1 MVTFSLCMIVKN
13 EETVLAR
20 CLESALPLVEEIVIA
35 DTGSV
40 DHTKEIAGGYTEK
53 VYDFPWTDDFSA
65 ARNFSFSKATQQ
77 YCLWLDADDVI
88 EPPDLEKFLEL
99 KASLSP
105 STDVV
110 MARYHTAFDENG
122 SPAFTYYRERIIRRQ
137 AGLFFQGAVHETIAP
152 AGNVVYCEA
161 AVTHRKHGPGDPD
174 RNLRILE
181 GLLREKGAL
190 SPREQ
195 FYYARELSAHSRDQ
209 EAADVFSEF
218 LSQGKGWVE
227 NEMEAC
233 RGLAQC
239 LSRLGRQEDAL
250 KALLQGLRYGRPR
263 AELCCDLGLWFLED
277 SDPSTAVFWY
287 EQALA
292 CERNDTSGG
301 FVIPDC
307 YHYIPYLQLCVCW
320 YRLGNLELAK
330 KYHCRAKAIHPQSAA
345 VLYNEKFFS

>member
-13 EETVLAR
+13 EEAVLAR

-35 DTGSV
+35 DTGSS
-40 DHTKEIAGGYTEK
+40 DRTKEIARKYTEK
-53 VYDFPWTDDFSA
+53 VYDFPWRDDFSA
-65 ARNFSFSKATQQ
+65 ARNFSFSKATQE

-88 EPPDLEKFLEL
+88 EPQDLEKFLEQ
-99 KASLSP
+99 KASLDP

-122 SPAFTYYRERIIRRQ
+122 NPAFLYYRERIIRRQ
-137 AGLFFQGAVHETIAP
+137 AGLLFQGAVHETIAP
-152 AGNVVYCEA
+152 IGHVVYWEA

-181 GLLREKGAL
+181 RLLQEKGSL

-195 FYYARELSAHSRDQ
+195 FYYARELSSHGRDQ
-209 EAADVFSEF
+209 EAADMFSQF
-218 LSQGKGWVE
+218 LSEGKGWVE
-227 NEMEAC
+227 NEIEAC
-233 RGLAQC
+233 RDLAQC
-239 LSRLGRQEDAL
+239 LSRLGRREDAL

-277 SDPSTAVFWY
+277 SDPATAVFWY
-287 EQALA
+287 DQALA
-292 CERNDTSGG
+292 CERNDTSGS
-301 FVIPDC
+301 FVVPDC

-330 KYHCRAKAIHPQSAA
+330 KFHCRAKAIHPQSAA
-345 VLYNEKFFS
+345 VCYNEKFFS